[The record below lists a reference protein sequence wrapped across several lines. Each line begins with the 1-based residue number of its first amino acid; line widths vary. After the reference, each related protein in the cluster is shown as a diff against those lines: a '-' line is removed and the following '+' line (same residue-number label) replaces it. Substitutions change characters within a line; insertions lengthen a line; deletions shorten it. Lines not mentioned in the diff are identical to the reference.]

1 MGQQRGNTH
10 LQAKTMSYQQ
20 REFLQLVWGLA
31 PHRPLP
37 IFQTYQGNVKT
48 LICQGA
54 RPLQTQEPFPPV
66 FVSVF
71 AVVPFLV
78 AASNAS
84 GDASPF
90 QVLNN
95 QLSQPVVSRDGIIY
109 HHCDER

>member
-20 REFLQLVWGLA
+20 REFLQLILGLA
-31 PHRPLP
+31 PHCPLL
-37 IFQTYQGNVKT
+37 IFWTYQVNIKT
-48 LICQGA
+48 LIHLGA

-71 AVVPFLV
+71 AVVSFLV
-78 AASNAS
+78 AASDAS